1 MQMVCCSQPCTAWPF
16 CRAVRSGSCALPKTP
31 SPDGD
36 PKGSG
41 AAGEDL
47 QCIPPREPSLRV
59 HLCMSYTARSM
70 HTLLL
75 QRALFFSA
83 LSSPL
88 TALSSH
94 GVSGQHISSV
104 SQIRQRWGWGVL
116 RLETLQPDRNRPRE
130 PSAPWPPAT
139 HRAPAR
145 RLLVAMLTA
154 LLWGLDGGF

>member
-1 MQMVCCSQPCTAWPF
+1 MEIQKGAVLLVRICNAFPHVSPLYVCISLCTSYLG
-16 CRAVRSGSCALPKTP
+16 RST
-31 SPDGD
+31 
-36 PKGSG
+36 
-41 AAGEDL
+41 
-47 QCIPPREPSLRV
+47 
-59 HLCMSYTARSM
+59 

-75 QRALFFSA
+75 RGAWSPFCSA
-83 LSSPL
+83 FSSPL

-94 GVSGQHISSV
+94 GVSGQHISSI
-104 SQIRQRWGWGVL
+104 SKIRQRWGWGVL
-116 RLETLQPDRNRPRE
+116 RLEALQPDRNRPRE